1 MTETAPQEFTFQ
13 AEIKQLLHLLSHS
26 LYQNRE
32 IAIRELIS
40 NASDALDKFRHLTL
54 TNSAIPN
61 EAPLEITLEPNEPES
76 LLVIRDNGL
85 GMTHDELVKN
95 LGTIAHS
102 GSLEFLRNTAQQGK
116 DAASNLSL
124 IGQFGVGF
132 YSAFM
137 LADKVEVL
145 SRSYQSDEG
154 WKWESDGSGR
164 FTVEPQAGL
173 SRGTQIRLHL
183 KSDLKEFTQPWR
195 LKSVLKQY
203 STFVPHPIKL
213 GNEVVNDQKPI
224 WVEPKSKVTDEEY
237 QKFFEH
243 LTHGIG
249 EKPLWHL
256 HLTADSPFQFHSILY
271 CSETNVERMG
281 FGRAEHGVQLCAK
294 RILVQHNCRELLPD
308 YLRFLHGLVD
318 SADLPLNV
326 SREALQ
332 DNTVFRKIKKVLT
345 KKILSHLES
354 IATERP
360 NDYLTFYRQFGITL
374 REGLHSDF
382 EHREEIASLLRFASS
397 ALPPETDN
405 PEPLTGFADYVKRI
419 PEGQNQIYFVGG
431 PDRKSLEKN
440 PNLEI
445 FRRKKLEVL
454 FVTDP
459 VDEFVLSNL
468 RNYQGKDL
476 VAIDSSQI
484 EFPPASDADK
494 ADEAKAEEQQTAA
507 AESSAFQRVLEL
519 FREELG
525 GAVSEVRA
533 SKRLT
538 DSVCC
543 LVNPEGS
550 MSAQLQKVLSM
561 GDRDLPPSKKILEV
575 NPSAPLIARLSGI
588 ADCAEQAAFIK
599 QCGRQ
604 LFANALLLEG
614 VPLDPAE
621 LVSRVQGFMLDA
633 AAAKSDT

>member
-1 MTETAPQEFTFQ
+1 MTAPQEFTFQ

-32 IAIRELIS
+32 IAIRELVS

-54 TNSAIPN
+54 TNSEIPN
-61 EAPLEITLEPNEPES
+61 DAPLEITLEPNEAES
-76 LLVIRDNGL
+76 LLVIRDNGI

-102 GSLEFLRNTAQQGK
+102 GSLEFLRNAAAQGK
-116 DAASNLSL
+116 ETSNNLSL

-145 SRSYQSDEG
+145 SRSYQSEEG

-164 FTVEPQAGL
+164 FTVEPYEGL
-173 SRGTQIRLHL
+173 TRGTQIRLHL
-183 KSDLKEFTQPWR
+183 KADLKEFTQPWR

-213 GNEVVNDQKPI
+213 GDEVVNDQKPI
-224 WVEPKSKVTDEEY
+224 WVEPKSNVTDEQY

-243 LTHGIG
+243 LTHGMG
-249 EKPLWHL
+249 DKPLWHL
-256 HLTADSPFQFHSILY
+256 HLTADSPFQFYSILY
-271 CSETNVERMG
+271 CPDTNVERLG

-308 YLRFLHGLVD
+308 YLRFLYGLVD

-345 KKILSHLES
+345 KKVLSHLES
-354 IATERP
+354 VAADKPDE
-360 NDYLTFYRQFGITL
+360 YLTFYRQFGITL

-382 EHREEIASLLRFASS
+382 EHRDEIAGLLRFATS
-397 ALPPETDN
+397 ALPPEAGK
-405 PEPLTGFADYVKRI
+405 PEPLTGFADYVKRA
-419 PEGQNQIYFVGG
+419 PEGQKQIYYVGG

-468 RNYQGKDL
+468 RNFQGKDL
-476 VAIDSSQI
+476 VAIDSAQV
-484 EFPPASDADK
+484 EFPPASEVEK
-494 ADEAKAEEQQTAA
+494 AEEAKAEEQQTAA
-507 AESSAFQRVLEL
+507 AESTGFQRVLEL
-519 FREELG
+519 FRAELG
-525 GAVSEVRA
+525 DAVQEVRA

-561 GDRDLPPSKKILEV
+561 GDREIPVAKKIFEV
-575 NPSAPLIARLSGI
+575 NPSAPLIARLSGLS
-588 ADCAEQAAFIK
+588 DRDDQASFIR

-604 LFANALLLEG
+604 LYANALLLEG

-621 LVSRVQGFMLDA
+621 LVSRVQDFMLDA
-633 AAAKSDT
+633 AAAKTNP

>member
-1 MTETAPQEFTFQ
+1 MTAAAPQEFTFQ

-32 IAIRELIS
+32 IAIRELVS
-40 NASDALDKFRHLTL
+40 NASDALDKFRHLAL
-54 TNSAIPN
+54 TNSEIPN
-61 EAPLEITLEPNEPES
+61 DAPLEIVLEPNETDS
-76 LLVIRDNGL
+76 LLIIRDNGI

-102 GSLEFLRNTAQQGK
+102 GSLDFLRTAAQQK
-116 DAASNLSL
+116 TDAANNLSL

-164 FTVEPQAGL
+164 FTVEPQEGL
-173 SRGTQIRLHL
+173 TRGTQIRLHL
-183 KSDLKEFTQPWR
+183 KEDLKEFTQSWR

-203 STFVPHPIKL
+203 STFVPHAIKL
-213 GNEVVNDQKPI
+213 GDEVVNDQKPI
-224 WVEPKSKVTDEEY
+224 WVEPKSNVTDEEY

-243 LTHGIG
+243 LTHGVG
-249 EKPLWHL
+249 DKPLWHL

-271 CSETNVERMG
+271 CPETNVERLG

-345 KKILSHLES
+345 KKVLSHLES
-354 IATERP
+354 VAADKPDE
-360 NDYLTFYRQFGITL
+360 YLSFYRQFGITL
-374 REGLHSDF
+374 REGLHSDY
-382 EHREEIASLLRFASS
+382 EHREELGGLLRFATS
-397 ALPPETDN
+397 ALSQDGDN
-405 PEPLTGFADYVKRI
+405 PEPLTGFADYVKRA
-419 PEGQNQIYFVGG
+419 PEGQSQIYFVGG

-459 VDEFVLSNL
+459 IDEFVLSNL
-468 RNYQGKDL
+468 RTFEGKDL
-476 VAIDSSQI
+476 VAIDSSKI
-484 EFPPASDADK
+484 EFPPASDEEK
-494 ADEAKAEEQQTAA
+494 AEEAKSEEQQTVA
-507 AESSAFQRVLEL
+507 AEASGFQRVLEL
-519 FREELG
+519 IRTELG
-525 GAVSEVRA
+525 NAVKEVRA

-550 MSAQLQKVLSM
+550 MSAQLERVLSM
-561 GDRDLPPSKKILEV
+561 GDREIPASKKIFEV
-575 NPSAPLIARLSGI
+575 NPSAPLIVRLSSL
-588 ADCAEQAAFIK
+588 ADRADQAGFIQ

-633 AAAKSDT
+633 AFAKGSS

>member
-54 TNSAIPN
+54 TNSEIPN
-61 EAPLEITLEPNEPES
+61 NSPLEITLEPNEAES
-76 LLVIRDNGL
+76 LLVIRDNGI

-116 DAASNLSL
+116 DAANNLSL

-145 SRSYQSDEG
+145 SRPYQSDEG

-164 FTVEPQAGL
+164 FTVEPHAGL

-183 KSDLKEFTQPWR
+183 KTDLKEFTQPWR

-213 GNEVVNDQKPI
+213 GDEVVNDQKPI
-224 WVEPKSKVTDEEY
+224 WVEPKSNVTDEEY

-249 EKPLWHL
+249 DKPLWHL
-256 HLTADSPFQFHSILY
+256 HLTADSPFQFHAILY
-271 CSETNVERMG
+271 CPETNVERLG

-345 KKILSHLES
+345 KKVLSHLES
-354 IATERP
+354 FAAEQP
-360 NDYLTFYRQFGITL
+360 DEYLTFYRQFGITL

-382 EHREEIASLLRFASS
+382 EHREAIAGLLRFATS
-397 ALPPETDN
+397 ALPPEAEK
-405 PEPLTGFADYVKRI
+405 PEPLISFADYVKRV
-419 PEGQNQIYFVGG
+419 PDGQKQIYFLGG

-468 RNYQGKDL
+468 QNYQGKDL

-484 EFPPASDADK
+484 EFPPTSDAEK
-494 ADEAKAEEQQTAA
+494 ADEVQAEEQQTAA
-507 AESSAFQRVLEL
+507 AESSGFQRVLEL

-525 GAVSEVRA
+525 DMVTEVRA
-533 SKRLT
+533 SKRLS

-561 GDRDLPPSKKILEV
+561 GDRDLPASKKILEV
-575 NPSAPLIARLSGI
+575 NPSAPLIVRLSGI
-588 ADCAEQAAFIK
+588 VDRAEQAAFIR

-604 LFANALLLEG
+604 LFSNALLLEG

-633 AAAKSDT
+633 ASAKSSL